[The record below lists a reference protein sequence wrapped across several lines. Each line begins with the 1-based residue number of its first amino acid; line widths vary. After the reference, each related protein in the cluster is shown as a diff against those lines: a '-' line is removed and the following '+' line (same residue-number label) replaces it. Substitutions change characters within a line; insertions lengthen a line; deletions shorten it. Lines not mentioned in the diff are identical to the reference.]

1 MSRNTNP
8 RASRVRRT
16 FVVVAATGATV
27 ALLFC
32 STAVVPQAS
41 PVLAPAQAHAGLLC
55 DWSGGS
61 VCGRI
66 YNSPSSNIK
75 INVHNSWGPK
85 DWISAGD
92 VQQVAPGRSAT
103 FRDAD
108 GYCIPPNTNATVN
121 IVAFTGG
128 VVKRYNYKSVGRWQ
142 CQKITDNLIANVI
155 ATDTLPALVKKRE
168 AALKKAEQEIRK
180 ARIAT
185 CKSMAKEAKT
195 QQSKYYKKNI
205 KFFKACANEYGV
217 KVKKK

>member
-16 FVVVAATGATV
+16 FGVAAATGATV

-92 VQQVAPGRSAT
+92 V
-103 FRDAD
+103 
-108 GYCIPPNTNATVN
+108 
-121 IVAFTGG
+121 
-128 VVKRYNYKSVGRWQ
+128 
-142 CQKITDNLIANVI
+142 
-155 ATDTLPALVKKRE
+155 
-168 AALKKAEQEIRK
+168 
-180 ARIAT
+180 
-185 CKSMAKEAKT
+185 
-195 QQSKYYKKNI
+195 
-205 KFFKACANEYGV
+205 
-217 KVKKK
+217 